1 MKKIFNK
8 MQNFSIPFVLTKFGN
23 FINDAMSKL
32 ENDGYDPSD
41 FDLLL

>member
-8 MQNFSIPFVLTKFGN
+8 MQNFSIPFVLTKFSN

-32 ENDGYDPSD
+32 ENDG
-41 FDLLL
+41 